1 MCVEQEAEQQAWL
14 GAPVAPAVAHALDD
28 HHVERLQQDLLLVEE
43 AIDLPAEN
51 DSDIERVGVVHR
63 RLALPPAP
71 TFRWGTAPPPALPRS
86 PKRCRVRAE
95 SAACHPCRPGRRNGF
110 GYSFAIAA
118 EDARPGAVGQVGLW
132 PNSRDPGRASSGY
145 FVVERHRGV
154 GLAGRALAALATW
167 AFEAIG
173 IVRLELYVEP
183 WNVGSIRTAERTGFV
198 REGLLR
204 QAQRV
209 GVERRDMF
217 IYGRLRDDLWNG
229 AG

>member
-1 MCVEQEAEQQAWL
+1 MDDVPLVLEAGRDPYIPLITTVPTDGSEA
-14 GAPVAPAVAHALDD
+14 GSRAF
-28 HHVERLQQDLLLVEE
+28 VERQW
-43 AIDLPAEN
+43 
-51 DSDIERVGVVHR
+51 S
-63 RLALPPAP
+63 
-71 TFRWGTAPPPALPRS
+71 
-86 PKRCRVRAE
+86 RA
-95 SAACHPCRPGRRNGF
+95 RDGL